1 MIAKLTEFENI
12 IEKLEALIKN
22 LKDDRD
28 RAWDE
33 VERVKKIV
41 DQRELELLQLDEEI
55 QREAKRFEERMQA
68 LVDER
73 EDAEKK
79 LDELGARIRD
89 LLPLL
94 PENGHEEISDI
105 RPSDEQ

>member
-1 MIAKLTEFENI
+1 MIAKLTDFENI
-12 IEKLEALIKN
+12 IEKLESLIKN

-33 VERVKKIV
+33 VERIKKIV

-55 QREAKRFEERMQA
+55 QRETKNFEERIKA
-68 LVDER
+68 FVDER
-73 EDAEKK
+73 ADAEKK
-79 LDELGARIRD
+79 LDELGIRIRD

-94 PENGHEEISDI
+94 PESRDEEAADSEH
-105 RPSDEQ
+105 SGEQ